1 MSWIGQKPR
10 GNVINSYRGNRAIV
24 YRNTRGYWQSLGIIN
39 ESLIST
45 LRFKVNGLEIAVLA
59 RGTFD
64 DDFSNFNIVEILN
77 NVSHSIVMRG

>member
-10 GNVINSYRGNRAIV
+10 GNVTSSYRGNRTITYYKAD
-24 YRNTRGYWQSLGIIN
+24 GYWQSLGIIN

-45 LRFKVNGLEIAVLA
+45 LRFRVNGIEIAVLP

-64 DDFSNFNIVEILN
+64 DDFDNFNTVEILN